1 MAAARA
7 FVPRHHVAAVLGWQL
22 LVRAPGTF
30 HHSFQRGVRV
40 HALGT
45 GNPYAGEVMNPEALV
60 AMPGLVPDEYF
71 RDAVR
76 IFAPWLF
83 RTRTLLRRY
92 AKTNLATSGA

>member
-1 MAAARA
+1 M
-7 FVPRHHVAAVLGWQL
+7 P
-22 LVRAPGTF
+22 
-30 HHSFQRGVRV
+30 
-40 HALGT
+40 GT
-45 GNPYAGEVMNPEALV
+45 GNPYAGEVMNPEALF

-92 AKTNLATSGA
+92 AQTNLATSGA